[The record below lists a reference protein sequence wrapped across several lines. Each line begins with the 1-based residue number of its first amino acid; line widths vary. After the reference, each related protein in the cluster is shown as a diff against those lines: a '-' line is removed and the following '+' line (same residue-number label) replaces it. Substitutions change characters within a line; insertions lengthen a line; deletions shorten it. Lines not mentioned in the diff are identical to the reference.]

1 MRRRPHSLRDNSTD
15 SNRTGLSSPILVL
28 AGLKRVV
35 GLHPLAAV
43 LLGMRGMR
51 GRAGNMRQTMDRQQS
66 YTSYC
71 TAPSG
76 QNSAL

>member
-35 GLHPLAAV
+35 GFAPPGCCIVGDEGAGGEHASTNGQTTILHQ
-43 LLGMRGMR
+43 LL
-51 GRAGNMRQTMDRQQS
+51 
-66 YTSYC
+66 YC
-71 TAPSG
+71 SSR